1 MTIKQ
6 TLAKGMIILKSNNI
20 DSPKLKAR
28 LLLQYVL
35 KKTRQYLI
43 IYDNEEVGK
52 KEQWEYFVNID
63 KLAKGVPLQH
73 ITHTQ
78 EFMKMDF
85 YVDENVLIPRP
96 DTEILVEEVI
106 NIAKR
111 MGKSKILDLCTGSGA
126 IAISIAKNVPNA
138 EVYAVDIS
146 EKALDIADK
155 NAHRLEAKVKFIKS
169 DLFKNL
175 KNMKFD
181 IIVSNPPYIKKEDIK
196 FLSEDVQKEPQIAL
210 DGGYDGLDFYRK
222 ISKQAIDYLK
232 FGSFLCFE
240 IGYDQKDEVKEIID
254 KLEHYKGTI
263 QSDAY
268 APYRKLESDAYPDI
282 MRIACLQHV
291 KRDFIDCGKED
302 KDAQK
307 VVDIINRFYREDKKH
322 KVGVNGWTVEDHL
335 AYRQS
340 YAPDILQDLLE
351 KLEEISS
358 RKDLLP
364 KSTLAQ
370 AVGYALNEYNAICDI
385 FKRGDTALDN
395 NYIER
400 IQRYISLSRR
410 NSLFF
415 GSHEG
420 ARRGAIL
427 YSIAISC
434 KLNGINLFEYISD
447 VIEKTIEWQPNTPLE
462 KYRDILPDRWK
473 KQ

>member
-6 TLAKGMIILKSNNI
+6 TLAKGTIILKSNDI

-43 IYDNEEVGK
+43 VYDNEEVGK

-106 NIAKR
+106 NIAKK
-111 MGKSKILDLCTGSGA
+111 MDKPKILDLCTGSGA

-138 EVYAVDIS
+138 EVYAIDIS
-146 EKALDIADK
+146 ERALDIASK
-155 NAHRLEAKVKFIKS
+155 NAQRLGAKVKFIKS

-181 IIVSNPPYIKKEDIK
+181 IIVSNPPYIKKEDIQY
-196 FLSEDVQKEPQIAL
+196 LSEDVKKEPQIAL

-240 IGYDQKDEVKEIID
+240 IGYDQKEEVTEIIE
-254 KLEHYKGTI
+254 KLEHYKGT
-263 QSDAY
+263 Y
-268 APYRKLESDAYPDI
+268 CK
-282 MRIACLQHV
+282 
-291 KRDFIDCGKED
+291 
-302 KDAQK
+302 
-307 VVDIINRFYREDKKH
+307 
-322 KVGVNGWTVEDHL
+322 
-335 AYRQS
+335 
-340 YAPDILQDLLE
+340 
-351 KLEEISS
+351 
-358 RKDLLP
+358 KDLC
-364 KSTLAQ
+364 
-370 AVGYALNEYNAICDI
+370 GND
-385 FKRGDTALDN
+385 
-395 NYIER
+395 R
-400 IQRYISLSRR
+400 IIITQVS
-410 NSLFF
+410 
-415 GSHEG
+415 
-420 ARRGAIL
+420 
-427 YSIAISC
+427 
-434 KLNGINLFEYISD
+434 
-447 VIEKTIEWQPNTPLE
+447 
-462 KYRDILPDRWK
+462 
-473 KQ
+473 

>member
-43 IYDNEEVGK
+43 VYDNEEVGK

-106 NIAKR
+106 NIAKK
-111 MGKSKILDLCTGSGA
+111 MDKPKILDLCTGSGA

-146 EKALDIADK
+146 EKALDVASK
-155 NAHRLEAKVKFIKS
+155 NVQRLEAKVRFIKS

-240 IGYDQKDEVKEIID
+240 IGYDQKEEVTEIIEN
-254 KLEHYKGTI
+254 LEHYKGT
-263 QSDAY
+263 Y
-268 APYRKLESDAYPDI
+268 CK
-282 MRIACLQHV
+282 
-291 KRDFIDCGKED
+291 
-302 KDAQK
+302 
-307 VVDIINRFYREDKKH
+307 
-322 KVGVNGWTVEDHL
+322 
-335 AYRQS
+335 
-340 YAPDILQDLLE
+340 
-351 KLEEISS
+351 
-358 RKDLLP
+358 KDLC
-364 KSTLAQ
+364 
-370 AVGYALNEYNAICDI
+370 GND
-385 FKRGDTALDN
+385 
-395 NYIER
+395 R
-400 IQRYISLSRR
+400 IIITQVS
-410 NSLFF
+410 
-415 GSHEG
+415 
-420 ARRGAIL
+420 
-427 YSIAISC
+427 
-434 KLNGINLFEYISD
+434 
-447 VIEKTIEWQPNTPLE
+447 
-462 KYRDILPDRWK
+462 
-473 KQ
+473 